1 MELPFKKANPP
12 NPNDSVISQLVE
24 NDPFF
29 VIKLRVMSRFGILP
43 TDQRAREMTTLQWVL
58 LSKYMD
64 EIDRNKTKVTMK
76 LWSMMLGLSTKD
88 GKIMPLSY
96 FIAPEVA
103 GEVFGIVDEEQIEK
117 LEEAVLSEFESE
129 RLAEVMKTDI
139 DGLLTDEDRKRM
151 EQMRLDELFKAE
163 RLAGIKVG
171 KPPDEE

>member
-1 MELPFKKANPP
+1 MELPFKKERPP
-12 NPNDSVISQLVE
+12 NSGVISQLIE

-29 VIKLRVMSRFGILP
+29 VIKLRVMNRFGILP
-43 TDQRAREMTTLQWVL
+43 TDQRAKEMTTLQWLL

-64 EIDRNKTKVTMK
+64 ESDRDKTRTTMK

-88 GKIMPLSY
+88 GKVMPLSY
-96 FIAPEVA
+96 YIAPEAASQIFGVA
-103 GEVFGIVDEEQIEK
+103 DDEQIEK
-117 LEEAVLSEFESE
+117 MEEAVLSESESE

-139 DGLLTDEDRKRM
+139 DGLLTDEYRKRM
-151 EQMRLDELFKAE
+151 EQMQLGELFKAE